1 VRVAAAGI
9 HHAVL
14 AVEGDLVNADDV
26 DDVDDVLS
34 VLAHGAD
41 VYDEPDVDALSHA
54 LQCGAHLR
62 AEYPD
67 DYELAAA
74 GLLHDISDIIDPSD
88 HRDHDV
94 RGAAIVAPIFGER
107 VAHLVASHVLAKR
120 FLVATEPAYRSQ
132 LSVRSVETLAAQG
145 DALDE
150 LAIARLSH
158 DPDLDAILA
167 LRRADEA
174 AKDPAAEVPSL
185 DSWRSLLEEVA
196 E

>member
-1 VRVAAAGI
+1 MN
-9 HHAVL
+9 
-14 AVEGDLVNADDV
+14 VEDV
-26 DDVDDVLS
+26 DDVVSL
-34 VLAHGAD
+34 LGRGAG
-41 VYDEPDVDALSHA
+41 VFDEPDVDALSHA

-62 AEYPD
+62 TEYPD
-67 DYELAAA
+67 DFELAVA
-74 GLLHDISDIIDPSD
+74 GLVHDIWDIVDPHD

-94 RGAAIVAPIFGER
+94 RGAEIVAPVFGER
-107 VAHLVASHVLAKR
+107 VAHLVASHVIAKR
-120 FLVATEPAYRSQ
+120 FLVATDPAYRRQ
-132 LSVRSVETLAAQG
+132 LSVRSIETLRAQG

-174 AKDPAAEVPSL
+174 AKDPAARVPDL
-185 DSWRSLLEEVA
+185 DSWRALLEEVA